1 LGRFLPPGRFT
12 KLPFEPP
19 AYSGG
24 EHDDWSD
31 GDQGSD
37 SWADQFDWFSEH
49 VSEIT
54 GIPEDVLRERDDF
67 LEDYERAFG
76 LEQGDMALHGF
87 SELSQFGRWTI
98 GHDEYVA
105 HVRNVV
111 SDVGRLQW
119 AACQDWMCE
128 PQVIAKT
135 GLSIPIHQERTIDSY
150 IALMTTAPEIP
161 WAPVLQGYGLNDY
174 KRHVDAYLARGIDL
188 FRSPVVGLGSVCR
201 RQATDDVEQL
211 IDDLA
216 TAGLRLHG
224 FGFKLGGLRRVA
236 SRLTSADSMARSFDA
251 RREGYPMFP
260 ECIGDHINCANC
272 LRYALSWRKRVL
284 ACS

>member
-1 LGRFLPPGRFT
+1 MRRKTLPV
-12 KLPFEPP
+12 
-19 AYSGG
+19 AIC
-24 EHDDWSD
+24 DWAL
-31 GDQGSD
+31 D
-37 SWADQFDWFSEH
+37 SA
-49 VSEIT
+49 
-54 GIPEDVLRERDDF
+54 
-67 LEDYERAFG
+67 
-76 LEQGDMALHGF
+76 GF

-188 FRSPVVGLGSVCR
+188 F
-201 RQATDDVEQL
+201 
-211 IDDLA
+211 
-216 TAGLRLHG
+216 
-224 FGFKLGGLRRVA
+224 
-236 SRLTSADSMARSFDA
+236 M
-251 RREGYPMFP
+251 
-260 ECIGDHINCANC
+260 
-272 LRYALSWRKRVL
+272 
-284 ACS
+284 